1 MSVQVFR
8 LRSVVSLLYI
18 VVSVEIEGSAM
29 YKPPPATT
37 GSSSSSSR
45 PSTTGFVAAAAFC
58 SGLCQLFMMLILK
71 KVYLESQKVL
81 LFFGDGI
88 RGSLSTVH

>member
-1 MSVQVFR
+1 MVSYPNIPWSMSKLKGV
-8 LRSVVSLLYI
+8 L
-18 VVSVEIEGSAM
+18 
-29 YKPPPATT
+29 YKPPPAAARLEVV
-37 GSSSSSSR
+37 GVR
-45 PSTTGFVAAAAFC
+45 PSSTTVSFVVAH
-58 SGLCQLFMMLILK
+58 SLCQQLFMMLILK